1 MAGCPACQATAVV
14 ARRWHLDRC
23 VARLRGLMLRT
34 ALESIHQSLG
44 ARLVPFA
51 GWNMPVQY
59 RGILDEART
68 VRQKAGLF
76 DLGHMGRVKVSGPA
90 AEAFLQR
97 LQTNDVAA
105 IPPGRIRYS
114 MILDERGLT
123 QDDILVYRNPRN
135 DGFFVVINAGN
146 TARDLGIM
154 HAVAKGF
161 DVRVEDCTSSLGMIA
176 IQGPLSEQI
185 TQRFTK
191 GDLKSLKYY
200 AWMETEVCGVPMTI
214 SRTGYTGED
223 GFEVYVPSGLE
234 AKVWNTFME
243 FGSPVGMTPIG
254 LGARDTLRHEAGM
267 PLYGHEI
274 DETTNPIEA
283 GLDWAVKMNH
293 DFIGRSAL
301 EAVQAK
307 GGTGRKLVG
316 LTSTSKRCP
325 RQGYPVVH
333 QGQQVGHVCS
343 GNISPTLDT
352 NIATAYVRT
361 DLAVPGTPLEFLVRD
376 KAEPAVV
383 AALPFYKRAR

>member
-1 MAGCPACQATAVV
+1 MQA
-14 ARRWHLDRC
+14 
-23 VARLRGLMLRT
+23 T
-34 ALESIHQSLG
+34 ALESTHQALG
-44 ARLVPFA
+44 ARMVPFG

-59 RGILDEART
+59 RPILDEART
-68 VRQKAGLF
+68 VRTKAGLF
-76 DLGHMGRVKVSGPA
+76 DLGHMGRVAVRGPQ

-97 LQTNDVAA
+97 LQTNDAAA

-114 MILDERGLT
+114 MILNQEGLT

-146 TARDLGIM
+146 CARDLGIM
-154 HAVAKGF
+154 RDVAKGF
-161 DVRVEDCTSSLGMIA
+161 DVVVDDQTHRLGMIA
-176 IQGPLSEQI
+176 IQGPLSQQI
-185 TQRFTK
+185 TQRISK
-191 GDLKSLKYY
+191 GDLAALKYY
-200 AWMETEVCGVPMTI
+200 AWMEATVCGIPMTL

-223 GFEVYVPSGLE
+223 GFEVYVPTGHEKQVWDAFLAAGSADGLQ
-234 AKVWNTFME
+234 
-243 FGSPVGMTPIG
+243 PIG

-293 DFIGRSAL
+293 DFVGRAAL
-301 EAVQAK
+301 EQVVQR

-325 RQGYPVVH
+325 RQGYPIVRG
-333 QGQQVGHVCS
+333 GQQIGHVCS

-361 DLAVPGTPLEFLVRD
+361 EFATAGTALEFLVRD
-376 KAEPAVV
+376 KAEPCVIAP
-383 AALPFYKRAR
+383 LPFYKRAR